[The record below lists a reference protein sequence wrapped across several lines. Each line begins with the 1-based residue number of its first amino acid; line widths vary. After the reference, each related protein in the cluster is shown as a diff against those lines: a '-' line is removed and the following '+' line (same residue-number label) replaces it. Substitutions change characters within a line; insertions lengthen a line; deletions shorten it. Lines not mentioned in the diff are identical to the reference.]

1 MSTFE
6 NILVIY
12 GIVGVCAMLFTLL
25 VTKDPNCFMRL
36 LSAILIGFTLPMTL
50 PIVFMFSLF

>member
-12 GIVGVCAMLFTLL
+12 GIGGLCAMLFTLL
-25 VTKDPNCFMRL
+25 VTKDPNCFMRM
-36 LSAILIGFTLPMTL
+36 LSAILIGFTWPMTL
-50 PIVFMFSLF
+50 PVVFMFSLF

>member
-6 NILVIY
+6 YILVIY
-12 GIVGVCAMLFTLL
+12 GIGGVCVMLFTLL

-36 LSAILIGFTLPMTL
+36 LSAILIGLTWPMTL